1 MNVLSAART
10 WFAMPA
16 GVLFGEAATVAAQ
29 LTAKQRTFALEY
41 IICKNGTEAA
51 RRAGYAGDDATL
63 AVTASR
69 LLRNA
74 KVVAFINER
83 FAEMAMRAD
92 EVIARMS
99 EQAAADMGD
108 FIDVKHNWMSIN
120 LERAKQNNKLH
131 LIKKIKQG
139 KYGVELELYDAQAA
153 QRTLAQHHGLL
164 KSEVNININVE
175 LVVKAVR
182 ALEDAGIDAQEFFE
196 KAIARAERQR
206 LAHSGQ
212 PA

>member
-1 MNVLSAART
+1 MAA
-10 WFAMPA
+10 
-16 GVLFGEAATVAAQ
+16 GQ

-83 FAEMAMRAD
+83 FAETTMRAD
-92 EVIARMS
+92 EVVARIS

-108 FIDVKHNWMSIN
+108 FIKIKNGIPFFD
-120 LERAKQNNKLH
+120 LEKAAARNKLH
-131 LIKKIKQG
+131 LIQSFENTKN
-139 KYGVELELYDAQAA
+139 GVKLKLYDAQAA

-182 ALEDAGIDAQEFFE
+182 ALEDAGIDVQEFFE

>member
-1 MNVLSAART
+1 M
-10 WFAMPA
+10 A
-16 GVLFGEAATVAAQ
+16 GQ

-83 FAEMAMRAD
+83 FAESTMRAD
-92 EVIARMS
+92 EVVARLS

-108 FIDVKHNWMSIN
+108 FIKIRNGIPFFD
-120 LERAKQNNKLH
+120 LEKAAARNKLH
-131 LIKKIKQG
+131 LIQSFENTKNGLKLK
-139 KYGVELELYDAQAA
+139 LYDAQAA

-164 KSEVNININVE
+164 KTEVNINFAPE
-175 LVVKAVR
+175 L
-182 ALEDAGIDAQEFFE
+182 LERFAGLAKQAEIPASQLFE
-196 KAIARAERQR
+196 DMMNAIAAE
-206 LAHSGQ
+206 LEASAAEGST
-212 PA
+212 